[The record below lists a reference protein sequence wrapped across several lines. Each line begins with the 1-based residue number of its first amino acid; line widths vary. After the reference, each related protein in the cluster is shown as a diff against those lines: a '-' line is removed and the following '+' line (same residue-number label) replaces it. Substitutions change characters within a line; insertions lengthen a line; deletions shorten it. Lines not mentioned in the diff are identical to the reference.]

1 MAESAAATRSSG
13 YATLDVPVTGRAS
26 KMPAG
31 LVNLF
36 EVQWE

>member
-1 MAESAAATRSSG
+1 MNNRVAFEADDHNVSEGWS
-13 YATLDVPVTGRAS
+13 VIV
-26 KMPAG
+26 KG